1 MGSIPDSKVITL
13 MSFHIGLDTFDATAW
28 SASMNELS
36 SSYKNEDSL
45 QPSRKTS
52 STLPP
57 NMRKQSDSSS
67 KLSFCNKLF
76 GRSSSCRASPSE
88 PPVWQM
94 PERRISAPSLNVIP
108 CDTTEDKLSRRSV
121 TIEEKEEMDASELP
135 NGVSTTQGIVN
146 HAAELKDGFSPR
158 ILPSIVPNSG
168 MLFFSKTDEMLREDN
183 ADNRVDNSADN
194 SDNNDSSTDSDED
207 KKVSHMNGFC
217 HMSSTELSSTANL
230 TISMA

>member
-1 MGSIPDSKVITL
+1 MDSIPNSRVRVITL
-13 MSFHIGLDTFDATAW
+13 ISFQIGLDTFDATAW

-88 PPVWQM
+88 SPVWQV

-108 CDTTEDKLSRRSV
+108 CDTTEEKLSRRSV
-121 TIEEKEEMDASELP
+121 TIEEKEELDPSELP
-135 NGVSTTQGIVN
+135 NGVSSPQGIVN

-168 MLFFSKTDEMLREDN
+168 MLFFSNTDEMLGADD
-183 ADNRVDNSADN
+183 ADNRADN
-194 SDNNDSSTDSDED
+194 SDNNDSSADSDDD
-207 KKVSHMNGFC
+207 KKARHMNGFC
-217 HMSSTELSSTANL
+217 HVSSTELSSTANL